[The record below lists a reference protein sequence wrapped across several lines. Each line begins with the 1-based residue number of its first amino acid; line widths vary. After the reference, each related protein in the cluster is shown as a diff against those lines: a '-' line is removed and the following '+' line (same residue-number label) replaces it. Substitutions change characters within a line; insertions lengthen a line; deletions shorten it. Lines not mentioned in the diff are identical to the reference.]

1 MELWSEL
8 FSDSV
13 GILSAAVIAFLLL
26 MAVYFTWFF
35 ITHMMRESERKEKEQ
50 GKAESSV
57 KP

>member
-13 GILSAAVIAFLLL
+13 GILSAAVIAFILA

-35 ITHMMRESERKEKEQ
+35 ISHMMRESERKAKQ
-50 GKAESSV
+50 QDK
-57 KP
+57 